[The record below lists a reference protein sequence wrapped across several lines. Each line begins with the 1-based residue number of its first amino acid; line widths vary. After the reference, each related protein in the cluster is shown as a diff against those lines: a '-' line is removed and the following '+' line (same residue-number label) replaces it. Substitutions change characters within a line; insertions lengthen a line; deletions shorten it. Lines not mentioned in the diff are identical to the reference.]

1 MRVVV
6 ATGGDIG
13 THVTRPQGPD
23 QLTPELVGAK
33 AQAQHGDAQDAV
45 VRQRHL
51 VLPEGIVDGCESL
64 RVLNAVNLHD
74 ERVVLPPG
82 VEIDAAVG
90 QRADDLPFGGCDA
103 NAPTERAQVELAEGV
118 GTVAYVENDVVERR
132 PARALHSLG
141 CTSLPLLEQ
150 ACRRGQPLLDDQ
162 AQDERRLS
170 VAAGPSAGVDGSHL
184 RADTRDSRAER
195 RGHRRAQVQSGAVDV
210 ATTVVPRQRHVDLNR
225 KEAGQ
230 AVGDERCC
238 SVQDGAT
245 AGLPNCG
252 PPWGTWAE
260 GNTQVNRVASAECPA
275 ARSHLTAHVGMGDT
289 ERVQLAAM
297 RQPVLSLG
305 ESGDTSLALFAR
317 QPSGCGHG
325 GTIE

>member
-90 QRADDLPFGGCDA
+90 QRADDLPFGGWDA
-103 NAPTERAQVELAEGV
+103 NAPTERAHVELAEGV
-118 GTVAYVENDVVERR
+118 ADPLGAITWLARNPEAVGAC
-132 PARALHSLG
+132 ARAETKG
-141 CTSLPLLEQ
+141 M
-150 ACRRGQPLLDDQ
+150 RGAL
-162 AQDERRLS
+162 
-170 VAAGPSAGVDGSHL
+170 V
-184 RADTRDSRAER
+184 
-195 RGHRRAQVQSGAVDV
+195 RRAQS
-210 ATTVVPRQRHVDLNR
+210 RNL
-225 KEAGQ
+225 
-230 AVGDERCC
+230 
-238 SVQDGAT
+238 
-245 AGLPNCG
+245 
-252 PPWGTWAE
+252 
-260 GNTQVNRVASAECPA
+260 
-275 ARSHLTAHVGMGDT
+275 
-289 ERVQLAAM
+289 
-297 RQPVLSLG
+297 
-305 ESGDTSLALFAR
+305 
-317 QPSGCGHG
+317 
-325 GTIE
+325 

>member
-103 NAPTERAQVELAEGV
+103 NAPTERAQVELAEGWAPSH
-118 GTVAYVENDVVERR
+118 TSRTMWSSVA
-132 PARALHSLG
+132 
-141 CTSLPLLEQ
+141 
-150 ACRRGQPLLDDQ
+150 RRGRSTALAARVCHCSSKRAGVVSRCWMTRHRMSAASRSLRDHPQ
-162 AQDERRLS
+162 AWM
-170 VAAGPSAGVDGSHL
+170 AATSGRTRGTPALSAGGI
-184 RADTRDSRAER
+184 AER
-195 RGHRRAQVQSGAVDV
+195 RCSRVPLTWRR
-210 ATTVVPRQRHVDLNR
+210 RLFR
-225 KEAGQ
+225 
-230 AVGDERCC
+230 
-238 SVQDGAT
+238 
-245 AGLPNCG
+245 
-252 PPWGTWAE
+252 
-260 GNTQVNRVASAECPA
+260 GN
-275 ARSHLTAHVGMGDT
+275 
-289 ERVQLAAM
+289 
-297 RQPVLSLG
+297 
-305 ESGDTSLALFAR
+305 DTS
-317 QPSGCGHG
+317 
-325 GTIE
+325 I